1 MKQNYID
8 RLDELLIE
16 LLYGEGLTEQ
26 EYEEYN
32 KLINPEID
40 D

>member
-1 MKQNYID
+1 MD

-26 EYEEYN
+26 ESDEYK
-32 KLINPEID
+32 KLTNPEID

>member
-1 MKQNYID
+1 MD

-26 EYEEYN
+26 EHEEYL
-32 KLINPEID
+32 KLTNPEVD

>member
-1 MKQNYID
+1 MD
-8 RLDELLIE
+8 RLDELLIK

-26 EYEEYN
+26 EYEEYK
-32 KLINPEID
+32 KLTDHEID

>member
-1 MKQNYID
+1 MD

-26 EYEEYN
+26 EYDEYK
-32 KLINPEID
+32 KLTNPEID
-40 D
+40 DDL